1 MKVKGKNALGY
12 SRIVPSEDVPTD
24 LEISRSL
31 VDDLGLLPMDQL
43 ANAAG
48 IDKYEWVRW
57 GENRAKVKLSTV
69 DRLKDSPEGNYV
81 IVTGT
86 CPIPLGEG
94 KTTTVIGLSQALG
107 VTLGKKSIASLR
119 QPSLGPMFGVKGGA
133 AGGGYSQVVPMEE
146 MNLGSGDIHAVT
158 VAHNL
163 VAAAIDARMFHED
176 SQTDEQLWSRLCPD
190 SKDDFTPV
198 MKRRLKKLG
207 IDCNKKPTDL
217 TTDERSAFVR
227 LDFDKESVTWHRVL
241 DQSDRHLRKIEIG
254 LGANEV
260 IQPKGTTP
268 GVDPKVQH
276 SRITGFDVTAASEI
290 MSILALTTSMADLR
304 ERLGSIV
311 CGYSKAGTPIT
322 ADDLGVGGAL
332 AVLLR
337 DALMPTLMQT
347 VERTPALIHTG
358 AFSYV
363 GYGNSSIIADDVA
376 LRLVGED
383 GYVVTT
389 SGSGTDLGLEKFF
402 NIKVRYSGAVP
413 RCVVLVAN
421 ITALKVQGGAN
432 TVIKPGKPLPEE
444 YQKED
449 VELVKKGCAHLV
461 KHIQN
466 AQKYHVNVVV
476 AVNKF
481 KYNTQAEIDIVLQA
495 SKDAGVFDAV
505 VSNHWAQGGYGA
517 EDLARS
523 VEKACLDQNTKH
535 EHFQFLYD
543 LNLSITKKA
552 EIVAKEMY
560 GADGV
565 DFTDLA
571 LKQMKKYEDAGFGN
585 LPICI
590 AKTHFSFTCDPSIKG
605 TPTGFRITVREVRCC
620 VGAGYIYLLCG
631 DIMTIQGLPTRPN
644 FYDLELDVDTGAI
657 IGLF

>member
-12 SRIVPSEDVPTD
+12 SRIVPNEDVGSD

-31 VDDLGLLPMDQL
+31 VNDLGLLPMDQL
-43 ANAAG
+43 ANSMG
-48 IDKYEWVRW
+48 LGKYEWIRW
-57 GENRAKVKLSTV
+57 GENRAKVKLSVV
-69 DRLKDSPEGNYV
+69 DRMKDSPEGNYV

-94 KTTTVIGLSQALG
+94 KTTTVLGLSQALG

-163 VAAAIDARMFHED
+163 VAAALDSRMFHED
-176 SQTDEQLWSRLCPD
+176 SQTDEQLWSRLFPPN
-190 SKDDFTPV
+190 KNDFTPV
-198 MKRRLKKLG
+198 MKRRLNKLG
-207 IDCNKKPTDL
+207 IDCTKKPLDL
-217 TTDERSAFVR
+217 TIDERSVFVR
-227 LDFDKESVTWHRVL
+227 LDFDKESITWHRVL
-241 DQSDRHLRKIEIG
+241 DQSDRSLRKIEIG
-254 LGANEV
+254 LGSHEA
-260 IQPKGTTP
+260 IQPRGTTP
-268 GVDPKVQH
+268 GADPKVQQ

-290 MSILALTTSMADLR
+290 MSILALAESMADLR
-304 ERLGSIV
+304 ERVGSIV
-311 CGYSKAGTPIT
+311 VGYSTSGEPIT

-347 VERTPALIHTG
+347 VERTPVLIHTG

-402 NIKVRYSGAVP
+402 NIKVRCSGAVP

-421 ITALKVQGGAN
+421 ITALKVHGGAN
-432 TVIKPGKPLPEE
+432 AVIKTGAPLPEVYKE
-444 YQKED
+444 ED
-449 VELVKKGCAHLV
+449 VELVKKGCAHLI

-476 AVNKF
+476 AVNKY
-481 KYNTQAEIDIVLQA
+481 KYNTQAEIDVVLQA

-505 VSNHWAQGGYGA
+505 ISNHWAEGGYGA
-517 EDLARS
+517 EELAKS
-523 VEKACLDQNTKH
+523 VEKACLDQNMKH
-535 EHFQFLYD
+535 EHFQYLYE
-543 LNLSITKKA
+543 LNQPIKAKA

-565 DFTDLA
+565 DYTELA
-571 LKQMKKYEDAGFGN
+571 LKQMKYCEDAGFGN

-590 AKTHFSFTCDPSIKG
+590 AKTHHSFTCDPSIKG
-605 TPTGFRITVREVRCC
+605 VPKGFRITVREVRCC

-644 FYDLELDVDTGAI
+644 FYDLELDVDTGDI